1 MKNVAYYNGHIS
13 SIEEMTIPLCDR
25 AVYFGDGVYDV
36 ALVANGKPF
45 ALEEHL
51 DRFYRSCSMIE
62 IDFDRSR
69 AEMKAIFSDL
79 IARLDENA
87 SAILYWQASRGTAL
101 RNHTYPE
108 KGKPNLLAY
117 ITPKALPDITKT
129 ATMITVPDRRYQL
142 CNVKTIN
149 LLANLM
155 ETEKAKRAGCD
166 EAILVRDRYV
176 MECSHSNL
184 SILCNGVF
192 RTAPLT
198 EQVLPGIARKH
209 LIELCLKLGI
219 PVEEKAFTVEEMM
232 HADEVLQSSTTT
244 FCRRVTA
251 IDGISV
257 GGRDSAHVHLLQQAF
272 SDKLQAETG
281 VSLLS

>member
-1 MKNVAYYNGHIS
+1 MKNVAYYNGRIS

-45 ALEEHL
+45 ALEDHL

-69 AEMKAIFSDL
+69 DEMRAIFDDM
-79 IARLDENA
+79 IARLDDSA
-87 SAILYWQASRGTAL
+87 SAMLYWQASRGTAM
-101 RNHTYPE
+101 RNHLYPADS
-108 KGKPNLLAY
+108 KPNLMAY
-117 ITPKALPDITKT
+117 ITPKALPDVTK
-129 ATMITVPDRRYQL
+129 AVSMITVPDRRYQL
-142 CNVKTIN
+142 CRIKTIN

-166 EAILVRDRYV
+166 EAILVRGGLV

-184 SILCNGVF
+184 SMLRDGVF

-209 LIELCLKLGI
+209 LIEICTKLGI
-219 PVEEKAFTVEEMM
+219 PVLEKAFTVEEMM
-232 HADEVLQSSTTT
+232 DADEVLQSSTTT
-244 FCRRVTA
+244 FCRRVAA
-251 IDGISV
+251 IDGKPV
-257 GGRDSAHVHLLQQAF
+257 GGRDTELVRRLQKAF
-272 SDKLQAETG
+272 SDKLYAENG
-281 VSLLS
+281 VALF